1 MTISTKH
8 YMDLKFAIS
17 DCLQRRNWSTLFEL
31 CGTNDS
37 EISKTIAAI
46 FSLYDA
52 KNEWNFIDYI
62 LTLKS
67 EERLHKWESVATVCY
82 VLGKIGME
90 NTKNAVA
97 NLKIFL
103 SENHMLR
110 TAAIAALSNLWVM
123 NCRSAEKAI
132 FDFWILKSG
141 GNEELEEVAVKSC
154 EYLAANRPEMV
165 TAFLKKAS
173 RLTRKEAASES
184 AKEMISKY
192 LAPKED
198 EKTGKSRVKKKIQIK
213 RRKSK

>member
-110 TAAIAALSNLWVM
+110 AAAIAALSNLWVM

-165 TAFLKKAS
+165 TVFLKKVS

-192 LAPKED
+192 LAPKEH
-198 EKTGKSRVKKKIQIK
+198 EKTGKSRVKKKIQIMPGM
-213 RRKSK
+213 R